1 MNISF
6 NTPVKDHWIHYP
18 TAPTPFQIHDNFD
31 VVKGRTEKYHKG
43 DYDVICGSV
52 IANHRYSDGKIF
64 YKTPRIDTEYG
75 FTFNVDESILPFIE
89 IHVFEFYEKEL
100 LLNGPVE
107 IHFSGPEEFG
117 ILLKLSY

>member
-1 MNISF
+1 MNVSF
-6 NTPVKDHWIHYP
+6 NIPVKDHFIHYP
-18 TAPTPFQIHDNFD
+18 TAPAKYTFYDNFN
-31 VVKGRTEKYHKG
+31 VVKGRTKKYTTGGYEH
-43 DYDVICGSV
+43 ILGSV
-52 IANHRYSDGKIF
+52 VADHKYSNGKIF

-100 LLNGPVE
+100 LLDGPVE